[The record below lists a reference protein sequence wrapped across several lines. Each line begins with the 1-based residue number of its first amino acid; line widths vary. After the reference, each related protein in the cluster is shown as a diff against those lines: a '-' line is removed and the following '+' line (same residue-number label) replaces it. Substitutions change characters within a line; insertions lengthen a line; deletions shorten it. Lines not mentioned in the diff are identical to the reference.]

1 MKRLSSPRTAFT
13 LVEIMIVVAIIGVVV
28 AIAMPAFLRSREI
41 SRARACQENLAKIDG
56 ATEMHAADNKLP
68 PNAAVTMADLVK
80 DQATGYL
87 RAVPRCP
94 SNGTYSV
101 TTLNAAPTC
110 SIGANPSAAFAPHQ
124 ILSAVP
130 VP

>member
-1 MKRLSSPRTAFT
+1 MKRHSSPRSAFT
-13 LVEIMIVVAIIGVVV
+13 LVEIMVVVAVIGVVV
-28 AIAMPAFLRSREI
+28 AIAMPAFLRAREI

-56 ATEMHAADNKLP
+56 ATEMYAADHKLAP
-68 PNAAVTMADLVK
+68 STTVTMTELIKTDG
-80 DQATGYL
+80 TGYL

-110 SIGANPSAAFAPHQ
+110 SIGANPAAAFAPHQ
-124 ILSAVP
+124 ILTAVP